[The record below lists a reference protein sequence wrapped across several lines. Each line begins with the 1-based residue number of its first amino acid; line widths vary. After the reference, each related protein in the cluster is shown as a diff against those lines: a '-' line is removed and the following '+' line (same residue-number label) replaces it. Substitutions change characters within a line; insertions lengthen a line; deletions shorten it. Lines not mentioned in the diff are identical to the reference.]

1 MDWHD
6 ISVEPPE
13 TDGEYIVTLETG
25 RVTSMRLYKGKWS
38 TYIPVIGWM
47 PMPPSMKQKKDTPSV
62 SDKQTDKPA
71 KRKRRVAKK

>member
-6 ISVEPPE
+6 ISVEPPK

-62 SDKQTDKPA
+62 PDKQPDKPS
-71 KRKRRVAKK
+71 KRKRRVVK

>member
-6 ISVEPPE
+6 ISVKPPE

-47 PMPPSMKQKKDTPSV
+47 PMPPAMKRKKDTPSV
-62 SDKQTDKPA
+62 SDKQPDKPA
-71 KRKRRVAKK
+71 KRKRRVAK

>member
-47 PMPPSMKQKKDTPSV
+47 PMPHAMKRKKDTPSV
-62 SDKQTDKPA
+62 PDKQPDKPA
-71 KRKRRVAKK
+71 KRKRRVVK